1 MSILKERKDLLECF
15 LESVISDENTQ
26 NQGGQSSVAQA
37 TASAQAQTASLLD
50 RDVSDFLYND
60 LETKLLEIL
69 QEAKKIMRHSKRS
82 VLSTQDVNAAFKK
95 LNIQETYGYPSSV
108 PFNYE
113 KLSAENQNLWLVRS
127 SNIDLKNFVI

>member
-1 MSILKERKDLLECF
+1 M
-15 LESVISDENTQ
+15 
-26 NQGGQSSVAQA
+26 
-37 TASAQAQTASLLD
+37 LD

-69 QEAKKIMRHSKRS
+69 QESKKIMRHSKRS

-113 KLSAENQNLWLVRS
+113 KLSQDN
-127 SNIDLKNFVI
+127 